1 MKWAYSLNFCGKNL
15 REAINNGGED
25 LDSCK
30 STLQSLLDCYKQIQ
44 RLIPQDDWYEFENE
58 QDNIEELL
66 EIFGCD
72 DVLRENRLLSCGYDE
87 ENLPLQATN
96 ERLRAFYDL
105 CDYYR
110 IWVGV

>member
-30 STLQSLLDCYKQIQ
+30 STLQSLLD
-44 RLIPQDDWYEFENE
+44 FENE